1 MRYYSYHKNRT
12 VVDNVVK
19 GGRRCIEIITNY
31 RGPCKLLQVM
41 VLCLISPRSISF
53 ETLSPP

>member
-12 VVDNVVK
+12 VVDDFVK

-31 RGPCKLLQVM
+31 HDPCKLLEVM
-41 VLCLISPRSISF
+41 VLCLISPTSISF